1 MGTSAFNKVTYEWA
15 SFDDISGLSND
26 WVIEPL
32 FINQERA
39 MQVGPKFW
47 IYNGAEITAL
57 SDEEILANPA
67 FHAEIHEAVWVLIK
81 QERDRR
87 KTDGGYKV
95 GTYWYHSDDTSRIQ
109 QLALVMLGAGMPNN
123 IMWKTMSGD
132 FVLMTPTLAG
142 QIFQAAMFSDMA
154 IFTVAEQKKQAMMAL
169 ADPRTHDHLSG
180 WPPIYGE

>member
-1 MGTSAFNKVTYEWA
+1 MSAVYNKVTREWA
-15 SFDDISGLSND
+15 SVADTSGLSSD
-26 WVIEPL
+26 WIIDPAFTNKEL
-32 FINQERA
+32 A

-47 IYNGAEITAL
+47 TYNGVEITAL
-57 SDEEILANPA
+57 TDAEILLNST
-67 FHAEIHEAVWVLIK
+67 FKAELQETMWTLIK

-87 KTDGGYKV
+87 KSDGGYKV

-132 FVLMTPTLAG
+132 FILMTPALAG
-142 QIFQAAMFSDMA
+142 QVFQAAMVSDMTV
-154 IFTVAEQKKQAMMAL
+154 FTVAEQKKQAMMAL
-169 ADPRTHDHLSG
+169 ADPRTHNHLSG